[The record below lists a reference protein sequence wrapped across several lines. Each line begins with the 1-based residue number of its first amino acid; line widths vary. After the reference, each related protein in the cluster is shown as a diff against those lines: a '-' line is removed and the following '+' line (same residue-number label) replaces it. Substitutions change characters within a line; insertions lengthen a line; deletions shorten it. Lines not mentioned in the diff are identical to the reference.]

1 MLRRRHEAIAPRLR
15 SKTTGKEES
24 RKRRRIKISRP
35 PVFVPA
41 LCPAL
46 ALCGAQVQRITSA
59 GIRSGCLSAVAL
71 CGSPVWRSV
80 SAGIRSGSLSAVAL
94 CGSQLWRSV
103 SAGILSGSPS
113 AVALC
118 RLSGAADHV
127 RRHPFR
133 LSVGCRPVRLSSVA
147 ECVRR
152 HPFRLSVRCR
162 PVRLSSVAE
171 YVRRYSLRLSVS
183 CRPLW
188 ALSCGGSCPPASVP
202 AVCRLSPSVGS
213 PSALILCPSVRLYS
227 VPERVGWYFVR
238 LSFRGR
244 PVRLSVGL
252 SFRLRG
258 VRVGFRPTYQTGR
271 FVGELAT
278 GGTG

>member
-1 MLRRRHEAIAPRLR
+1 M
-15 SKTTGKEES
+15 
-24 RKRRRIKISRP
+24 
-35 PVFVPA
+35 
-41 LCPAL
+41 
-46 ALCGAQVQRITSA
+46 QRIT
-59 GIRSGCLSAVAL
+59 
-71 CGSPVWRSV
+71 

-133 LSVGCRPVRLSSVA
+133 LSVG
-147 ECVRR
+147 
-152 HPFRLSVRCR
+152 CR

-238 LSFRGR
+238 LSVRGR

-252 SFRLRG
+252 SSRLRG